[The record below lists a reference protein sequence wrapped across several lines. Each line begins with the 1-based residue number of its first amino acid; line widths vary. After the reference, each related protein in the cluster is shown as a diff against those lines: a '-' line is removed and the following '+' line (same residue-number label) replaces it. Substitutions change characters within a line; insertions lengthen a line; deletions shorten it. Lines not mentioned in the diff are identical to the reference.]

1 MMIVCTGS
9 CQDMSEKDCVGL
21 IEFRSVPI
29 AVMAL
34 DSMVKAADVEICFAA
49 PVCPGKYVA
58 IIIGKVS
65 AVQNSIRVGVEKGG
79 IFYISSE
86 VIPNINHDVF
96 PALTGCAKSL
106 EAKQSL
112 GLLESMS
119 AITAII
125 AADIATKSGN
135 VQILEIRL
143 ARGLGGKSFLII
155 TGEVSSV
162 KSAIKSCEAEL
173 FDRGDI
179 ISTAV
184 IAQPSPQLRD
194 YI

>member
-1 MMIVCTGS
+1 
-9 CQDMSEKDCVGL
+9 MSEKDCIGL

-29 AVMAL
+29 AVMSL

-58 IIIGKVS
+58 IIIGNVS
-65 AVQNSIRVGVEKGG
+65 AVQTSIKVGVEEGG
-79 IFYISSE
+79 AFCISSE
-86 VIPNINHDVF
+86 VIPNINRDVF
-96 PALTGCAKSL
+96 PALTGTAKSL

-125 AADIATKSGN
+125 AADIASKSAN
-135 VQILEIRL
+135 IQILDVRL

-162 KSAIKSCEAEL
+162 KTAIESCEAEL

-179 ISTAV
+179 VSTAV
-184 IAQPSPQLRD
+184 IAQPSAQLRD
-194 YI
+194 FI